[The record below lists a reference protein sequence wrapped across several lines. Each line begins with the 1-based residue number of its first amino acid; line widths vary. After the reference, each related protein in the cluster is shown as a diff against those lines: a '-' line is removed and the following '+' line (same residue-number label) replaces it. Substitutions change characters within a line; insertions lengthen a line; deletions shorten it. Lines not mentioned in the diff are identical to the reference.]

1 MITFVECSEKKN
13 AHGPHKLGCPTLRLS
28 NGCELANL
36 SHYDSIIHL
45 LVDSVLRCEVDNNVA
60 CLKKYTFKL
69 TFWKWSHPIG
79 NQKDLTAKMET
90 R

>member
-1 MITFVECSEKKN
+1 MFYTTR
-13 AHGPHKLGCPTLRLS
+13 KLTLRLS

-36 SHYDSIIHL
+36 SHYDSMIHL
-45 LVDSVLRCEVDNNVA
+45 PGDSVLRCEVDSNVA
-60 CLKKYTFKL
+60 CQKKNTFKL
-69 TFWKWSHPIG
+69 TFWKWSHLIS